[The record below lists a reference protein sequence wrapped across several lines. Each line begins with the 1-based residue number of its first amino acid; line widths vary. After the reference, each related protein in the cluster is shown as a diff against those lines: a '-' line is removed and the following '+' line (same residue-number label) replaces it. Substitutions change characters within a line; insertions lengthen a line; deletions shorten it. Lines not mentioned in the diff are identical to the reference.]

1 MNNMSK
7 LPYNCYIDRKG
18 YVMPKKPVI
27 KLTPDL
33 IEWLSTDDTVRF
45 LFMDKPNSKI
55 LDKEWLEIGISHSY
69 IGNVYCCA
77 WSWDDEE
84 FNKYFRNN
92 SYVKIFDEDDEAFMK
107 YMKWVAK
114 LGPWFTKQRLKE
126 KNRNL

>member
-1 MNNMSK
+1 MSK

-27 KLTPDL
+27 KLTSDL